1 METGRGNFDIAIA
14 LGIILLLLAFMINAI
29 LTQIQQKQRPR

>member
-1 METGRGNFDIAIA
+1 MGFQKLFIPVTSS
-14 LGIILLLLAFMINAI
+14 IILLLLAFMVNAL